1 VWSASSGFSSTYSV
15 PYSLTVDAPGT
26 SGNVKVIDMMGN
38 PLTMSYTNGTLTLNL
53 TEAPV
58 YVVSNNATVA
68 KANVTTPTGY
78 VAN

>member
-1 VWSASSGFSSTYSV
+1 
-15 PYSLTVDAPGT
+15 
-26 SGNVKVIDMMGN
+26 MMGN
-38 PLTMSYTNGTLTLNL
+38 PLTMNYTNGTLALNL
-53 TEAPV
+53 TESPV